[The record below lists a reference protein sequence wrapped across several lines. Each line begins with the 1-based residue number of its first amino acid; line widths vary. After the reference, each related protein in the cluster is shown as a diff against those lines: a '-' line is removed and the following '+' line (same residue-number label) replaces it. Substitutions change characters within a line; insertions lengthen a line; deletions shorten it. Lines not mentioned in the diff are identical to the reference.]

1 MIRSN
6 GSRVH
11 FSLTAIAIKDED
23 DESHTSTPSSALSF
37 SSTSWEVSVIRLIS
51 CRYASSSA
59 TMGDT
64 NRLEFLMQSSAVGV
78 IHVKSPCA
86 SHTAT
91 LVSRYAA
98 VITGANPSPT
108 PFPFRS
114 VARLRRILGC
124 DRD

>member
-11 FSLTAIAIKDED
+11 FSLTAIAIRDAN

-37 SSTSWEVSVIRLIS
+37 SRTSWEVRVIRLIS

-64 NRLEFLMQSSAVGV
+64 NRLQLLMESSAVGV
-78 IHVKSPCA
+78 IRLDFFGDEVDRL
-86 SHTAT
+86 TT
-91 LVSRYAA
+91 FD
-98 VITGANPSPT
+98 IANQ
-108 PFPFRS
+108 RS
-114 VARLRRILGC
+114 L
-124 DRD
+124 

>member
-6 GSRVH
+6 GSSVH
-11 FSLTAIAIKDED
+11 FSLTAIAMRDENE
-23 DESHTSTPSSALSF
+23 ESHTSTPSSALSF

-51 CRYASSSA
+51 CRYVSSSA
-59 TMGDT
+59 TIGDT
-64 NRLEFLMQSSAVGV
+64 NRLQLLIESSAVGV
-78 IHVKSPCA
+78 IRVRSPSA

-98 VITGANPSPT
+98 VITGSNPSPT

-114 VARLRRILGC
+114 EAQLRRIQGY